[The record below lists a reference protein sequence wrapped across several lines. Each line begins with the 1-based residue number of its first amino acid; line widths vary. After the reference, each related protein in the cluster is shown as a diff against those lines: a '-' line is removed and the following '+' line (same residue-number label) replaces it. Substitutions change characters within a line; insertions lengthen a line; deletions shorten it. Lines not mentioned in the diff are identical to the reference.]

1 VRGKPLIFDPT
12 SEYAIQLRLEAVAKR
27 LQQEL
32 ATPPPKKRRKQ
43 AKPAQAR
50 IWPKLRAKWSPRGK
64 PPKGMS
70 TSEVCRQAGI
80 PDSQRRSVH
89 RLLGREPEK

>member
-1 VRGKPLIFDPT
+1 MFDPN
-12 SEYAIQLRLEAVAKR
+12 SEDAIRSRLEALAKK

-32 ATPPPKKRRKQ
+32 ATPPPKPKKRRKQ

-50 IWPKLRAKWSPRGK
+50 IWPKLRAKWLPHGK
-64 PPKGMS
+64 PPKRMS